1 MECVKLVSALAECV
15 SNFCINWS
23 IEIFSI
29 RVLLCVCV
37 EHTLT
42 HSHRPHTHTPTHTH
56 THTYTPTEGLL
67 TIAPPVTVPEE
78 ATGNVIIVEI
88 NGFNLYTVN
97 YI

>member
-1 MECVKLVSALAECV
+1 M
-15 SNFCINWS
+15 
-23 IEIFSI
+23 
-29 RVLLCVCV
+29 CVCV

-42 HSHRPHTHTPTHTH
+42 HSHTSPPH
-56 THTYTPTEGLL
+56 THTYTYTEGLL
-67 TIAPPVTVPEE
+67 TTAPPVTVPEE